1 VIGPLLNPREQA
13 RLIVFPE
20 YASALAGLEEV
31 DYASLVTLLDW
42 VPERLPLEPGQL
54 VQVPFMLQE
63 TGEAVGAAPRRS
75 WLARRRPG
83 QHPWRLVRRAGAPS
97 RAALL
102 AGRRSLERAG
112 MLEPTP
118 EESKDMELSAR
129 NQLKG
134 VIRGVKTGQ
143 VMAEIT
149 VEVEAG
155 SVVAAITDSSRE
167 RLNLQDGDQVTVF
180 VKSTEV
186 MIGK

>member
-1 VIGPLLNPREQA
+1 
-13 RLIVFPE
+13 
-20 YASALAGLEEV
+20 
-31 DYASLVTLLDW
+31 
-42 VPERLPLEPGQL
+42 
-54 VQVPFMLQE
+54 
-63 TGEAVGAAPRRS
+63 
-75 WLARRRPG
+75 
-83 QHPWRLVRRAGAPS
+83 
-97 RAALL
+97 
-102 AGRRSLERAG
+102 
-112 MLEPTP
+112 
-118 EESKDMELSAR
+118 MELSAR

-134 VIRGVKTGQ
+134 VVREVKTGQ

>member
-1 VIGPLLNPREQA
+1 
-13 RLIVFPE
+13 
-20 YASALAGLEEV
+20 
-31 DYASLVTLLDW
+31 
-42 VPERLPLEPGQL
+42 
-54 VQVPFMLQE
+54 
-63 TGEAVGAAPRRS
+63 
-75 WLARRRPG
+75 
-83 QHPWRLVRRAGAPS
+83 
-97 RAALL
+97 
-102 AGRRSLERAG
+102 

-118 EESKDMELSAR
+118 EEQDVMELSAR

-134 VIRGVKTGQ
+134 VVRGVKNGQ

-167 RLNLQDGDQVTVF
+167 RLNLQEGDRVTVF